1 VSAPAGAREVV
12 LVDYGAGNLRSLR
25 AALERAGAR
34 VVQSADPAEVAGA
47 RRLMVPGQGA
57 AGTSMRRLGELGLI
71 DAVRSAVAD
80 GAYLL
85 GVCVGL
91 QLLYESSAE
100 DETTCF
106 GFLPGRV
113 ERLVGVAPLPHMGWN
128 EITPV
133 GADPVVGDGGSVVY
147 FAHSYAVSPDA
158 AGVVATTE
166 ASEQRFGSVVRQE
179 RIVGAQFH
187 PERSSAAGRGFLQR
201 FLELSD
207 AA

>member
-1 VSAPAGAREVV
+1 MTGCSGERDVV

-34 VVQSADPAEVAGA
+34 VVATSDRATVAGA

-57 AGTSMRRLGELGLI
+57 AGTSMRRLGELGLVGAI
-71 DAVRSAVAD
+71 RSAVSE

-100 DETTCF
+100 DETTCL

-128 EITPV
+128 EIAPLV
-133 GADPVVGDGGSVVY
+133 PDPIVGDDPAVVY
-147 FAHSYAVSPDA
+147 FAHSYAVAPDA

-166 ASEQRFGSVVRQE
+166 VSGRSFGSVVRRE

-187 PERSSAAGRGFLQR
+187 PERSSAAGRGFLHR